1 MCECLSLLDP
11 GLCPRAD
18 GRCPVSVFLQGLQ
31 VKADYVP
38 LLQSLATFGW
48 RLTCV
53 LPTPVI
59 RTNRYGPSSQRTQL
73 VFVHPLTDKPAAN
86 VPDQTS
92 RGGGDL
98 GNGDRVSLVRTNP
111 TEKIQST
118 SWVRHRSELGG
129 RPRIGPLLA

>member
-1 MCECLSLLDP
+1 MDAVLCLS
-11 GLCPRAD
+11 
-18 GRCPVSVFLQGLQ
+18 SSQGLQ

-59 RTNRYGPSSQRTQL
+59 RTNRYGPSSQMRTQL

-86 VPDQTS
+86 VRNQNTQ
-92 RGGGDL
+92 GG
-98 GNGDRVSLVRTNP
+98 LVRTNP
-111 TEKIQST
+111 TETIQSK
-118 SWVRHRSELGG
+118 SWVRLSGLSLGG
-129 RPRIGPLLA
+129 RPSSAESVPC

>member
-1 MCECLSLLDP
+1 M
-11 GLCPRAD
+11 
-18 GRCPVSVFLQGLQ
+18 SVFLQGLQ

-59 RTNRYGPSSQRTQL
+59 RTNRYEPSSQRTQL

-86 VPDQTS
+86 VRNQNS
-92 RGGGDL
+92 REGGDL

-111 TEKIQST
+111 TEKIQSM
-118 SWVRHRSELGG
+118 SWVRLTGLSLGG